1 MIVIDVTCF
10 ALERVVRAA
19 VVSSASEH
27 VLLTVAERPQR
38 QHGGRRG
45 AALLPAKPA
54 AKQELQE
61 TKQLQTGKVSNVHV

>member
-1 MIVIDVTCF
+1 MLCF
-10 ALERVVRAA
+10 SLERTIRAA
-19 VVSSASEH
+19 VVSSAVEH

-61 TKQLQTGKVSNVHV
+61 TKQLQTGKQSDVHI